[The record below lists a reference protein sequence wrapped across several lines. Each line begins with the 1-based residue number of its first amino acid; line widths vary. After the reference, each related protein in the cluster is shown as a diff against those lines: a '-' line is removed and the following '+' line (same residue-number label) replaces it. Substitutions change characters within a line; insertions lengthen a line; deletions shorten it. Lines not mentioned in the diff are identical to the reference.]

1 MNKVFLYLYP
11 IEEYTKMF
19 LFHDDRL
26 YDTWKAKRT
35 LPILDECIQKRYREK
50 GYQVVFALYPD
61 RTVFGITPK
70 EEDRIIFTD
79 ITFDEASA
87 VDSEGKIKRD
97 FVPKY
102 PNEQLLLN
110 QLGNV
115 DELVI
120 GGYHFSDCVKR
131 VGAAALAMGIDTMVD
146 IDLTD
151 LFFRL
156 YNQEEYFKIDE
167 YNPQR
172 YKEHCQQEDI
182 KEGIS
187 IQTSEKQFQFMYSSP
202 IYKFYPEKDQN
213 FKK

>member
-1 MNKVFLYLYP
+1 MHKVFLYLYP

-19 LFHDDRL
+19 LFPNDHL
-26 YDTWKAKRT
+26 YDAWKVKKP
-35 LPILDECIQKRYREK
+35 LPILEECIQKRYREK

-70 EEDRIIFTD
+70 LYSLILPSMKTVQLIVKVEE
-79 ITFDEASA
+79 
-87 VDSEGKIKRD
+87 KKD

-120 GGYHFSDCVKR
+120 GEYHFSDCVKK
-131 VGAAALAMGIDTMVD
+131 VGEAALAMGIDTMVD

-151 LFFRL
+151 LFFAL
-156 YNQEEYFKIDE
+156 YKQEEYFKIDE

-182 KEGIS
+182 KEGIG
-187 IQTSEKQFQFMYSSP
+187 IQTSEKQFQLMYSSP
-202 IYKFYPEKDQN
+202 IYKFYSEQN
-213 FKK
+213 QNLKK